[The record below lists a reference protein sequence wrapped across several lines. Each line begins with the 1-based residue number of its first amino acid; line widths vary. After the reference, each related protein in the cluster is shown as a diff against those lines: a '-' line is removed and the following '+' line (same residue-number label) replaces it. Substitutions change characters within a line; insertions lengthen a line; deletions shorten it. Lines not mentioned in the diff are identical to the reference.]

1 MSVSSVIL
9 SAECGAA
16 GGIIAPLSTTSRW
29 RAASS
34 AERFIV
40 NNGVANN
47 RIC

>member
-16 GGIIAPLSTTSRW
+16 GIIVPLSTTSR

-40 NNGVANN
+40 NN
-47 RIC
+47 